1 MMNFART
8 GSFVILP
15 AVFFILSCA
24 PSGPD
29 EETLLQYARA
39 SAAYGEGRFA
49 EAARM
54 LEGVTSFHSAL
65 VLRGKAEYFSGSGKA
80 AEKSLRRALSLRPA
94 GAEASLYLARILR
107 EEGQVREAAALIEA
121 ILGDDPSDIRALRLA
136 AELSRDEGP
145 TGAAEA
151 AAFLDRAVE
160 AASEAALVFLDRA
173 RIRWIAGNGKG
184 ALEDLRN
191 ARLLLPWD
199 TPLVKSIGTLE
210 SVIMEVMP

>member
-1 MMNFART
+1 MNTVRT
-8 GSFVILP
+8 GWFFTLP
-15 AVFFILSCA
+15 ALFLILSCA

-29 EETLLQYARA
+29 EETLLRYARA

-54 LEGVTSFHSAL
+54 LGGIRSFPPAL
-65 VLRGKAEYFSGSGKA
+65 VLRGKAEYFSGDGKA
-80 AEKSLRRALSLRPA
+80 AEGSLRRALALRPA
-94 GAEASLYLARILR
+94 GAEASLYLARVLR
-107 EEGQVREAAALIEA
+107 EAGKVQEAGALLEA
-121 ILGDDPSDIRALRLA
+121 VLGDDPSDIRALRLA
-136 AELSRDEGP
+136 AELSRDGGP
-145 TGAAEA
+145 AGAAEA

-184 ALEDLRN
+184 ALEDLKN
-191 ARLLLPWD
+191 ARTLLPWD